1 MTSFSKLL
9 QPSTKK
15 VAVGGVVLAALY
27 YKLYVQP
34 KQPRKTS
41 ASTVVPSASSAKKE
55 KIAVDA
61 VFFKRLWRLLK
72 IIVPG
77 VMTPEMGFMML
88 VSLSL
93 VSRTMAD
100 LWIIATSTS
109 IERAIIGRKRGDFI
123 YHLFQFFLGMVPV
136 ALVNSL
142 LRYSLSEL
150 ALRFRTRLTKY
161 LYALYMK
168 GFVYYRLGNLDN
180 RIPNAD
186 QLLTT
191 DVEKFCGSIAELF
204 SNISKPTLD
213 IVIFSR
219 KLSGALGVEGPMMM
233 LGYLVMSGLV
243 LTHLRR
249 PLGRY
254 TVEEQRLEG
263 EFRAVNSR
271 VITHSEEIAFYGGNT
286 REQETIN
293 GAFNR
298 LVKHLRHSH
307 QFRFVMGITD
317 SIITKYF
324 ATVVGFLIM
333 SRGFIN
339 AQASGKPQAQIM
351 EEYYR
356 NGRMLMSLAGAVGRL
371 VLAGRELTR
380 LAGFTARVTEL
391 ITVLKELDA
400 GSYKRSMVAEQSI
413 AHPVA
418 SVNPSELPANFGP
431 NQGKIIYQ
439 DRVIEFDHVPLV
451 TPNGDVLIPSLTFKV
466 VSGQNVLV
474 AGPNGCGKSSL
485 FRILGGLWPVFGGI
499 LVKPTTD
506 KLFYVPQRPYM
517 TLGTLRDQVL
527 YPLSY
532 KQSKE
537 MGITDAQLY
546 DALKLVQLDHLVDRE
561 GGWDT
566 IQDWMDKLSGGE
578 KQRLAMARLFVHR
591 PQFAILDECTSAVS
605 VDVEGMMYTHCKE
618 IGITLFTVSHRKSLW
633 KYHEAVLQFDGRG
646 SYEFKPIDQES
657 TTQFGS

>member
-1 MTSFSKLL
+1 
-9 QPSTKK
+9 
-15 VAVGGVVLAALY
+15 
-27 YKLYVQP
+27 
-34 KQPRKTS
+34 
-41 ASTVVPSASSAKKE
+41 
-55 KIAVDA
+55 
-61 VFFKRLWRLLK
+61 
-72 IIVPG
+72 
-77 VMTPEMGFMML
+77 
-88 VSLSL
+88 
-93 VSRTMAD
+93 
-100 LWIIATSTS
+100 
-109 IERAIIGRKRGDFI
+109 
-123 YHLFQFFLGMVPV
+123 
-136 ALVNSL
+136 
-142 LRYSLSEL
+142 
-150 ALRFRTRLTKY
+150 
-161 LYALYMK
+161 
-168 GFVYYRLGNLDN
+168 
-180 RIPNAD
+180 
-186 QLLTT
+186 
-191 DVEKFCGSIAELF
+191 
-204 SNISKPTLD
+204 
-213 IVIFSR
+213 
-219 KLSGALGVEGPMMM
+219 
-233 LGYLVMSGLV
+233 
-243 LTHLRR
+243 
-249 PLGRY
+249 
-254 TVEEQRLEG
+254 
-263 EFRAVNSR
+263 
-271 VITHSEEIAFYGGNT
+271 
-286 REQETIN
+286 
-293 GAFNR
+293 
-298 LVKHLRHSH
+298 
-307 QFRFVMGITD
+307 
-317 SIITKYF
+317 
-324 ATVVGFLIM
+324 
-333 SRGFIN
+333 
-339 AQASGKPQAQIM
+339 
-351 EEYYR
+351 
-356 NGRMLMSLAGAVGRL
+356 L